1 MSGIL
6 WIILIG
12 VIAIVALVIAVDVD
26 TRRNFA
32 RHADGTPISYDEFDG
47 MIRDFDR
54 QRELLYGI
62 PPDNDDEHG
71 RIRDEIRRNRP
82 RPKLTALVGLVLIGV
97 VAACLAALVFANSDP
112 DIVASANQFALVGEG
127 WLWGGLGVALV
138 VGVVIGSIGRAVNAS
153 PLIPLF
159 FGIGL
164 AILFSIVTHQP
175 SMMGDGFVAVFGSAV
190 GAGLVVMA
198 GAMVPATVIMSLH

>member
-12 VIAIVALVIAVDVD
+12 VIAIVALGVAADIGK
-26 TRRNFA
+26 RRNFA

-82 RPKLTALVGLVLIGV
+82 QPKLTALVGLVLIGV
-97 VAACLAALVFANSDP
+97 VAACLAALVVANSDP

-127 WLWGGLGVALV
+127 WLWAGLGVALV
-138 VGVVIGSIGRAVNAS
+138 VGVVIGGIGRATNAS
-153 PLIPLF
+153 PAIPVVCGVILAGLF
-159 FGIGL
+159 YV
-164 AILFSIVTHQP
+164 VTGP
-175 SMMGDGFVAVFGSAV
+175 GMMGEGVVAVFGSAV

>member
-1 MSGIL
+1 MNGIL

-127 WLWGGLGVALV
+127 WLWAGLGVALV

-164 AILFSIVTHQP
+164 AILFSIVTQP